1 MVAAVW
7 VFVSSEV
14 VANPDA
20 LATAPEKLLLAV
32 GAVSVEE
39 VSAVE
44 VVEVAEVSCPA
55 ASANAG
61 VGISA
66 STKSMEKRL
75 LSAFLIMLLIPSNLW

>member
-14 VANPDA
+14 VADPDA
-20 LATAPEKLLLAV
+20 LATAPEELLLAV
-32 GAVSVEE
+32 GAVSIEE
-39 VSAVE
+39 VSA
-44 VVEVAEVSCPA
+44 VEVAEVSCPA

-61 VGISA
+61 AGISA

-75 LSAFLIMLLIPSNLW
+75 LSAFLIMLLIPSNL